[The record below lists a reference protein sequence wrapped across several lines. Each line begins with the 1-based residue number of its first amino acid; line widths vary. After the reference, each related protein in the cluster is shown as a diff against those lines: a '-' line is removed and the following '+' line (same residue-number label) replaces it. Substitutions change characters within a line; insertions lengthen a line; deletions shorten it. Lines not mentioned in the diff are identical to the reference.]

1 VSNSAF
7 VDVIHQLT
15 QISMHNRDE
24 RGFPLGIATFLIL
37 IAVYPAVVRNE
48 VAEIRESIE
57 LSGEAKGTPYTAFFE
72 TPGNRKRLLIVLV
85 VAMGTQLSG
94 NGIVT

>member
-1 VSNSAF
+1 
-7 VDVIHQLT
+7 
-15 QISMHNRDE
+15 
-24 RGFPLGIATFLIL
+24 LGIATFLIL
-37 IAVYPAVVRNE
+37 IAVYPPAVVRNE

-57 LSGEAKGTPYTAFFE
+57 LSGEAKATPYTAFFE